1 MTDLTPD
8 QVLAQLQTR
17 GFETG
22 GFRSPL
28 RYFRGTLTSITGSM
42 VQRGN
47 MPKAKLEVSYNFDKP
62 GVPIEV
68 FVSTEPYPFPIA
80 QISMMHST
88 RDKSNTGV
96 LGISIDKIINAGV
109 DENIPQG
116 DPRVK
121 NHDFLINK
129 IQEWKVTP
137 GHMMWD
143 NDKQEETPREA
154 WEVVYVEGVGG
165 TPYSGGGIST
175 PTMAD
180 TPARAGAAT
189 PTGVTPIQQALN
201 LLDGKT
207 QQDWNTLVFQDPLV
221 KGDSA
226 LVSSIISGTFIPPME
241 ASGMVTKD
249 DNGIYHV
256 KKD

>member
-1 MTDLTPD
+1 MTELTSQ

-17 GFETG
+17 GFEVG

-28 RYFRGTLTSITGSM
+28 RHFRGKLDSITGSM

-47 MPKAKLEVSYNFDKP
+47 MPQAKLEINYNFSEL
-62 GVPIEV
+62 EV
-68 FVSTEPYPFPIA
+68 FESAEPYPFPIT
-80 QISMMHST
+80 QISMMHSN
-88 RDKSNTGV
+88 RIKSNMGV
-96 LGISIDKIINAGV
+96 LGASMDKIINAGL
-109 DENIPQG
+109 DDNAPQTQA
-116 DPRVK
+116 K
-121 NHDFLINK
+121 NQDFLIGK
-129 IQEWKVTP
+129 IQEWKMTP

-143 NDKQEETPREA
+143 NDKQAETPREA

-165 TPYSGGGIST
+165 TPHSGVATST
-175 PTMAD
+175 PTE
-180 TPARAGAAT
+180 TPSPTPTAT

-207 QQDWNTLVFQDPLV
+207 QQEWNNLVFQDPLV
-221 KGDSA
+221 KGDTA
-226 LVSSIISGTFIPPME
+226 LTSSIISGTFIPPME

>member
-1 MTDLTPD
+1 MTDLTPE

-28 RYFRGTLTSITGSM
+28 RHFRGTLTSITGSM
-42 VQRGN
+42 VQRGK
-47 MPKAKLEVSYNFDKP
+47 MPNAKLELSYNFDKP
-62 GVPIEV
+62 GLPIEV
-68 FVSTEPYPFPIA
+68 FASTEPYPFPIA

-96 LGISIDKIINAGV
+96 LGKSIDKIINAGV
-109 DENIPQG
+109 DENIPHG

-121 NHDFLINK
+121 NHDFLIDK
-129 IQEWKVTP
+129 VQEWKVTT

-165 TPYSGGGIST
+165 TPHSGVAT
-175 PTMAD
+175 TAEAP
-180 TPARAGAAT
+180 TPAPAP

-207 QQDWNTLVFQDPLV
+207 QQEWNNIVFQDLLV
-221 KGDSA
+221 KGDAS
-226 LVSSIISGTFIPPME
+226 LVNSIISGTFIPPME
-241 ASGMVTKD
+241 ASTMVTKD
-249 DNGIYHV
+249 ENGVFHV
-256 KKD
+256 RKD